1 MAYYIATLAD
11 GTMGV
16 LETDVAD
23 PTSLIGTE
31 VTVDHSD
38 SKGSDLQST
47 GTLTSLRAAGD
58 PLEIS
63 REKELKHYNVKL
75 SDGTTGVMAS
85 QLKPTEA
92 AIGWTVDII
101 MYDDQGVLTAYKLGD
116 KDMTVIRM
124 QDKEPINDAE
134 AKLVEELVS
143 LREQKASITSRIKD
157 IENTLRDTGV
167 PVFRSHAHT
176 IDMRV
181 QEHQHVDYKSIV
193 EHLKP
198 SEYLIKRYT
207 RYSPVIHADITSH
220 DKESA

>member
-1 MAYYIATLAD
+1 
-11 GTMGV
+11 
-16 LETDVAD
+16 
-23 PTSLIGTE
+23 
-31 VTVDHSD
+31 
-38 SKGSDLQST
+38 
-47 GTLTSLRAAGD
+47 
-58 PLEIS
+58 
-63 REKELKHYNVKL
+63 
-75 SDGTTGVMAS
+75 
-85 QLKPTEA
+85 
-92 AIGWTVDII
+92 
-101 MYDDQGVLTAYKLGD
+101 
-116 KDMTVIRM
+116 MTVIRM

-207 RYSPVIHADITSH
+207 RYSPSIHVDITSH